1 MKPTHYSDFELPLL
15 ELVETLR
22 EFLIV
27 DSFIT
32 SIISYNSVKKFL
44 GANRRHKIE
53 GHSLECIP
61 STAAEKNP
69 NTVHHPAGVLLPWW
83 TVSLFQKLLPYMGY
97 QIWLLYA
104 KRYGILRG

>member
-32 SIISYNSVKKFL
+32 SIISYNSVKNSS
-44 GANRRHKIE
+44 AQ
-53 GHSLECIP
+53 
-61 STAAEKNP
+61 TADIK
-69 NTVHHPAGVLLPWW
+69 
-83 TVSLFQKLLPYMGY
+83 
-97 QIWLLYA
+97 
-104 KRYGILRG
+104 